1 MAKSPLAAVHDD
13 HGGHHIHAN
22 SMYIKTAGILAI
34 FMVLTI
40 AAAQIDIGHI
50 LTKPLGLSHQVG
62 YWVNNVIAVGIAGLK
77 TYIVVMYFMH
87 VKWASS
93 LGKLFALMGFFFIPV
108 LFSVW
113 TDFYFRQHEP
123 VAHWYNND
131 YAESATPR
139 IIGSTDGAKINPG
152 EENTQNRI
160 PKSIW

>member
-13 HGGHHIHAN
+13 HGGHHIHDN
-22 SMYIKTAGILAI
+22 SMYVKTAGALALLMI
-34 FMVLTI
+34 LTI
-40 AAAQIDIGHI
+40 GAARVDIGHI
-50 LTKPLGLSHQVG
+50 IGSRIGLSSHFS
-62 YWVNNVIAVGIAGLK
+62 YYINNFIALAIAAVK

-87 VKWASS
+87 VKWISS

-131 YAESATPR
+131 YSESATPR
-139 IIGSTDGAKINPG
+139 IIGSTDGAKINSG

>member
-22 SMYIKTAGILAI
+22 SMYVKTAGILAV
-34 FMVLTI
+34 FMALTI
-40 AAAQIDIGHI
+40 LAAQVDIGHI
-50 LTKPLGLSHQVG
+50 ISKQYG
-62 YWVNNVIAVGIAGLK
+62 YWINNFIAVGIAAVK

-93 LGKLFALMGFFFIPV
+93 LGKMFALMGFFFIPV

-131 YAESATPR
+131 YVESATPR

>member
-1 MAKSPLAAVHDD
+1 MAKSPLSAVHDD
-13 HGGHHIHAN
+13 HGGHHIHPQM
-22 SMYIKTAGILAI
+22 MYIKTALALAF

-40 AAAQIDIGHI
+40 AAAQVDIGHI
-50 LTKPLGLSHQVG
+50 ISKQYG
-62 YWVNNVIAVGIAGLK
+62 YWINNIIAVGIAVVK

-93 LGKLFALMGFFFIPV
+93 LGKLYALLGFFFLIA
-108 LFSVW
+108 LFSTW

-123 VAHWYNND
+123 VANWYNSD